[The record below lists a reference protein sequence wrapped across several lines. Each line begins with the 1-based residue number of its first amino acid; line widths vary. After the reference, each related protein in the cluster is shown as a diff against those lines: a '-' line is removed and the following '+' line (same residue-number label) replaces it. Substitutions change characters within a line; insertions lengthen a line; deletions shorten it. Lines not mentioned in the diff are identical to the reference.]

1 MSLASVLVAENP
13 ERRSHAAGRRQG
25 MCGPHESSC
34 FGGRYKQ
41 LGMVIMPYAGF

>member
-34 FGGRYKQ
+34 FGGRYEQ
-41 LGMVIMPYAGF
+41 LGMVITPYAEF